1 MLFLETER
9 GDLIAGKHIVRI
21 GPLNTRSTHSRCWH
35 DIDYVHGGEAR
46 STTASRE
53 AVEDFLQEATP

>member
-1 MLFLETER
+1 MLFLDTEC
-9 GDLIAGKHIVRI
+9 GLIAAKHVVRI
-21 GPLNTRSTHSRCWH
+21 GGLNTRSSRSWH

-53 AVEDFLQEATP
+53 AVEQFLEESQQ